1 MKRETLKRWKSHLKH
16 REGDDEAN
24 SWTSVT
30 MMIPLRL
37 WFEKKLKFRIP
48 ILELY
53 WPLNS
58 EVAPQNNGIQSEAPA
73 NLGKIKIMTTSDD
86 DEHQHD
92 HHDHHDDNDEENYE
106 DDDDDES
113 VGVGQ

>member
-1 MKRETLKRWKSHLKH
+1 MMRPIA
-16 REGDDEAN
+16 G
-24 SWTSVT
+24 WTTVT

-37 WFEKKLKFRIP
+37 WFQQKLKFRIP
-48 ILELY
+48 ILESY

-92 HHDHHDDNDEENYE
+92 QHDHHDDNDEENYE